1 MGFLFR
7 LYGQAE
13 SDSSQFERVS
23 NMPLFSNKEISN
35 FVQFYHVY
43 LFNCV
48 CKIDVWNEKKDQ
60 FLLFSS
66 ASDVT
71 EAPSGGVL

>member
-1 MGFLFR
+1 
-7 LYGQAE
+7 
-13 SDSSQFERVS
+13 
-23 NMPLFSNKEISN
+23 MPLFSNKEISN